1 MKIKNKFYAGVLLRL
16 LSSFILLA
24 SLLILPKA
32 QAAVGDIFTTG
43 ELRYT
48 VLTEEPVSQT
58 GKVSVGT
65 ASENISGD
73 VVIPASVVYGEINY
87 SVTLLADSAF
97 RECSKLTSIVIP
109 DSVKSMGSEAF
120 SDCSSL
126 TNVTIGNSVTSFL
139 FDAHF

>member
-1 MKIKNKFYAGVLLRL
+1 METKNKFSAGVLRL
-16 LSSFILLA
+16 LASFILLA
-24 SLLILPKA
+24 TLLVLPKA
-32 QAAVGDIFTTG
+32 QGAVGDIFTIG

-48 VLTEEPVSQT
+48 VLTEEPATQT
-58 GKVSVGT
+58 GTVSVQAEST
-65 ASENISGD
+65 EISGD
-73 VVIPASVVYGEINY
+73 ITIPTSVAKGEINY

-97 RECSKLTSIVIP
+97 RECSSLTSIVIP